1 MSGPIV
7 KAVRAK
13 VLAHSGADRMRA
25 RGEAGEVQMC
35 PITVPLHKEELGLDL
50 ECTGEPLKNFK
61 QKDMDRSTFE
71 QSALATSVSLI
82 SWEAN

>member
-25 RGEAGEVQMC
+25 RGETGEVQTR
-35 PITVPLHKEELGLDL
+35 PVTVPLPEEEFGLDL
-50 ECTGEPLKNFK
+50 ECIGKPLKNFK
-61 QKDMDRSTFE
+61 QKDMDRPTFE
-71 QSALATSVSLI
+71 RIALATSVFT
-82 SWEAN
+82 N